1 MLVPAGITTGGGG
14 SGAATG
20 AGAGVTGAAAVPD
33 GAAAGGGAEEE
44 SAGAAG
50 AGVAVDS
57 CGVCELELD
66 ELLHPEMQI
75 NPSTIESA
83 AKRRMGILSLFAYVF
98 KTASRICSGWL
109 NSHTCSNAFSIAFSF
124 ANPFA

>member
-1 MLVPAGITTGGGG
+1 
-14 SGAATG
+14 
-20 AGAGVTGAAAVPD
+20 VPD
-33 GAAAGGGAEEE
+33 GAAAGGGAEDE

-50 AGVAVDS
+50 AGAEAGVDS

-83 AKRRMGILSLFAYVF
+83 AKRRMGILSLLAFVF
-98 KTASRICSGWL
+98 
-109 NSHTCSNAFSIAFSF
+109 
-124 ANPFA
+124 